1 MGMDE
6 VTFSEL
12 QLQGKTTVERLRRSP
27 TQSLRVRRR
36 DAEDLVLTTAARA
49 ELERT
54 AASVT
59 TRMLVAVMQRDPQA
73 RESVTDV
80 LPEVFAWAVF
90 LSREE
95 VQEFV
100 VELVA
105 TLRAAES
112 LDNPVPVVQ
121 VIDAW
126 RHTAQVRADP
136 ELAAILAA
144 DTDTDTDLG
153 TVPAPDVA

>member
-1 MGMDE
+1 MSVDE

-12 QLQGKTTVERLRRSP
+12 QLQGKATVERLRRSP
-27 TQSLRVRRR
+27 AQSLLVRRR

-49 ELERT
+49 ELEHT

-59 TRMLVAVMQRDPQA
+59 TRMFVALMQRDPRA
-73 RESVTDV
+73 RELVTDV
-80 LPEVFAWAVF
+80 LPEVFPWVTF
-90 LSREE
+90 LPREE

-100 VELVA
+100 VDLVE

-112 LDNPVPVVQ
+112 LDNPAPVVQ
-121 VIDAW
+121 VIEAW
-126 RHTAQVRADP
+126 RHTAQVLADP

-144 DTDTDTDLG
+144 DTDEDLG
-153 TVPAPDVA
+153 TVPAPDAA

>member
-1 MGMDE
+1 MPVDE

-12 QLQGKTTVERLRRSP
+12 QLQGKATVERLRRSP
-27 TQSLRVRRR
+27 AQSLLVRRR

-49 ELERT
+49 ELEHT

-59 TRMLVAVMQRDPQA
+59 TRMFVALIQRDARA
-73 RESVTDV
+73 RELVTDV
-80 LPEVFAWAVF
+80 LPDVFPWVTF
-90 LSREE
+90 LTRDD

-105 TLRAAES
+105 TLRAADS
-112 LDNPVPVVQ
+112 LDNPAPVVH

-126 RHTAQVRADP
+126 RHTAEALADP
-136 ELAAILAA
+136 VLAAILAA
-144 DTDTDTDLG
+144 DTGDDHG
-153 TVPAPDVA
+153 AVPAPGAA

>member
-1 MGMDE
+1 MGVYE

-12 QLQGKTTVERLRRSP
+12 QLQGKATIERLRKSP
-27 TQSLRVRRR
+27 AQSLLVRRR

-49 ELERT
+49 ELEHT

-59 TRMLVAVMQRDPQA
+59 TRMFVALMQRDGGV
-73 RESVTDV
+73 RELVTDV
-80 LPEVFAWAVF
+80 LPEVFPWVAF
-90 LSREE
+90 LSKSE

-100 VELVA
+100 VDLVA

-112 LDNPVPVVQ
+112 LDNPAPVVQ
-121 VIDAW
+121 VIEAW
-126 RHTAQVRADP
+126 RHTAEVMADP

-144 DTDTDTDLG
+144 DTDEDLG
-153 TVPAPDVA
+153 VVAAPVVS

>member
-1 MGMDE
+1 MGVYE

-12 QLQGKTTVERLRRSP
+12 QLQGKATVERLRKSP
-27 TQSLRVRRR
+27 AQSLLVRRR

-49 ELERT
+49 ELEHT

-59 TRMLVAVMQRDPQA
+59 TRMFVALMQRDGGV
-73 RESVTDV
+73 RELVTDV
-80 LPEVFAWAVF
+80 LPEVFPWVVF
-90 LSREE
+90 LSTEE

-121 VIDAW
+121 VIEAW
-126 RHTAQVRADP
+126 RHTAEVMADP
-136 ELAAILAA
+136 ELAAILAS
-144 DTDTDTDLG
+144 DTDEDLG
-153 TVPAPDVA
+153 VVAAPVVS

>member
-1 MGMDE
+1 MGVHE

-12 QLQGKTTVERLRRSP
+12 QLQGKATVERLRKSP
-27 TQSLRVRRR
+27 AQSLLVRRR
-36 DAEDLVLTTAARA
+36 DAEDLVLTTAVRA
-49 ELERT
+49 ELEHA

-59 TRMLVAVMQRDPQA
+59 TRMFVALMRRDGGV
-73 RESVTDV
+73 RELVTDV
-80 LPEVFAWAVF
+80 LPEVFPWVAF
-90 LSREE
+90 LSKEE

-112 LDNPVPVVQ
+112 LDNPAPVVQ
-121 VIDAW
+121 VIEAW
-126 RHTAQVRADP
+126 RHTAEVLADP

-144 DTDTDTDLG
+144 DTDEDLG
-153 TVPAPDVA
+153 VVAAPVVS

>member
-1 MGMDE
+1 MGVYE

-12 QLQGKTTVERLRRSP
+12 QLQGKATVERLRKSP
-27 TQSLRVRRR
+27 AQSLLVRRR

-49 ELERT
+49 ELEHT
-54 AASVT
+54 AASAT
-59 TRMLVAVMQRDPQA
+59 TRMFVALMQRDGGA
-73 RESVTDV
+73 RELVTNV
-80 LPEVFAWAVF
+80 LPEVFPWVSF
-90 LSREE
+90 LSKEE

-121 VIDAW
+121 VIEAW
-126 RHTAQVRADP
+126 RHTAEVMADP
-136 ELAAILAA
+136 ELAAILAS
-144 DTDTDTDLG
+144 DTDKDLG
-153 TVPAPDVA
+153 IVAAPVVS

>member
-1 MGMDE
+1 MTVDE
-6 VTFSEL
+6 VSFSDL
-12 QLQGKTTVERLRRSP
+12 QLRGKATVERLRRS
-27 TQSLRVRRR
+27 TAQSLLVRRR

-49 ELERT
+49 ELEHT

-59 TRMLVAVMQRDPQA
+59 TRMFVAVMQRDPRA
-73 RESVTDV
+73 REVVTDV
-80 LPEVFAWAVF
+80 LPEVFPWVAF
-90 LSREE
+90 LPRDD
-95 VQEFV
+95 VQEFI

-112 LDNPVPVVQ
+112 LDNPTPVVH

-126 RHTAQVRADP
+126 RHTAEAFADP

-144 DTDTDTDLG
+144 DTGDDLG
-153 TVPAPDVA
+153 EVPAPGDPA

>member
-1 MGMDE
+1 MGVHE

-12 QLQGKTTVERLRRSP
+12 QLQGKATVERLRKSP
-27 TQSLRVRRR
+27 AQSLLVRRR

-49 ELERT
+49 ELEHA

-59 TRMLVAVMQRDPQA
+59 TRMFVALMRRDGGV
-73 RESVTDV
+73 RELVTDV
-80 LPEVFAWAVF
+80 LPEVFPWVAF
-90 LSREE
+90 LSEE

-112 LDNPVPVVQ
+112 LDNPAPVVQ
-121 VIDAW
+121 VIEAW
-126 RHTAQVRADP
+126 RHTAEVLADP
-136 ELAAILAA
+136 ELAAILASG
-144 DTDTDTDLG
+144 TDEDLG
-153 TVPAPDVA
+153 VVAAPVVS

>member
-1 MGMDE
+1 MGVYE

-12 QLQGKTTVERLRRSP
+12 QLQGKATVERLRKSP
-27 TQSLRVRRR
+27 AQSLLVRRR

-49 ELERT
+49 ELEHT

-59 TRMLVAVMQRDPQA
+59 TRMFVALMQRDGGV
-73 RESVTDV
+73 RELVTDV
-80 LPEVFAWAVF
+80 LPEVFPWVAF
-90 LSREE
+90 LSKEE

-112 LDNPVPVVQ
+112 LDNPAPVVQ
-121 VIDAW
+121 VIEAW
-126 RHTAQVRADP
+126 RHTAEVLADP
-136 ELAAILAA
+136 ELAAILAS
-144 DTDTDTDLG
+144 DTDEDLG
-153 TVPAPDVA
+153 VVAAPVVS

>member
-1 MGMDE
+1 MGLYE

-12 QLQGKTTVERLRRSP
+12 QLQGKATVERLRKSP
-27 TQSLRVRRR
+27 AQSLLVRRR

-49 ELERT
+49 ELEHT

-59 TRMLVAVMQRDPQA
+59 TRMFVALMQRDGGV
-73 RESVTDV
+73 RELVTDV
-80 LPEVFAWAVF
+80 LPEVFPWVAF
-90 LSREE
+90 LSKEE

-112 LDNPVPVVQ
+112 LDNPAPVVQ
-121 VIDAW
+121 VIEAW
-126 RHTAQVRADP
+126 RHTAEVMADP
-136 ELAAILAA
+136 ELAAFLAS
-144 DTDTDTDLG
+144 DTDEDLG
-153 TVPAPDVA
+153 VVAAPVVS

>member
-1 MGMDE
+1 MSVEE

-12 QLQGKTTVERLRRSP
+12 QLQGKATVERLRRSRE
-27 TQSLRVRRR
+27 QALLVRRR

-49 ELERT
+49 QLEHT

-59 TRMLVAVMQRDPQA
+59 TRMFVALMQRDARA
-73 RESVTDV
+73 RELVTDV
-80 LPEVFAWAVF
+80 LPEVFPWVAF

-100 VELVA
+100 LELVA

-112 LDNPVPVVQ
+112 LDNPAPVVQ

-126 RHTAQVRADP
+126 RHTAEALADP
-136 ELAAILAA
+136 ELATILAA
-144 DTDTDTDLG
+144 DTDDDYG
-153 TVPAPDVA
+153 AVPAPGAA